1 MIENLSTT
9 SELNHYIFTNKQIM
23 QYDMVLTK
31 QNVENLIS
39 EYKESKFWYFASEK
53 KLKSISAYYG
63 EKYNQSTVGA
73 TDKIGTNVSIKLDAI
88 AFIRNFEDIINP
100 LLETF
105 SNGERKYYTYCLSNE
120 YSEQVLA
127 DNLGLSRTGVQ
138 PIKNNCIL
146 KIGLAFQVAVKK

>member
-9 SELNHYIFTNKQIM
+9 NEVNRYTFKNKQIM
-23 QYDMVLTK
+23 QYDMILTK
-31 QNVENLIS
+31 QNVKNLIS

-53 KLKSISAYYG
+53 NLKSISTYYG

-73 TDKIGTNVSIKLDAI
+73 TDKIGTNVAIKLDASD
-88 AFIRNFEDIINP
+88 FIRNFEEIINP
-100 LLETF
+100 LMETF
-105 SNGERKYYTYCLSNE
+105 SNKEKKYYTYCLSNE

-127 DNLGLSRTGVQ
+127 DNLGLSRTGLQ
-138 PIKNNCIL
+138 QIKNNCIL